1 MNKFLVIFSYC
12 FIIISGDHMGGP
24 WIAYL
29 ILPLFFLQ
37 IDLVSIFGLF
47 ALTLLLVNFTKKNQE
62 KLTLHLIGIGCM
74 YTSLILFFT
83 RNSTNY
89 NLQSF
94 HQTIPIISMSIFV
107 LLSLLY
113 SRNLF
118 IKLLELREKN

>member
-1 MNKFLVIFSYC
+1 
-12 FIIISGDHMGGP
+12 MGGP

>member
-1 MNKFLVIFSYC
+1 
-12 FIIISGDHMGGP
+12 MGGP

-29 ILPLFFLQ
+29 ILPLVFFK
-37 IDLVSIFGLF
+37 IDLVSILGLF
-47 ALTLLLVNFTKKNQE
+47 ALKLLLGNFTKRETE
-62 KLTLHLIGIGCM
+62 KVVVQFIGIGCM

-83 RNSTNY
+83 RDSTNY

-107 LLSLLY
+107 ILSLLY

-118 IKLLELREKN
+118 IKLLELREKKEEI